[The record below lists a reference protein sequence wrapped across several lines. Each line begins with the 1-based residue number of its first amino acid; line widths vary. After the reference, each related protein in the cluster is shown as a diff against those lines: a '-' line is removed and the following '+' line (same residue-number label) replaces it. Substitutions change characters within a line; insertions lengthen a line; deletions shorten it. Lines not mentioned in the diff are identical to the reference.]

1 MTDHMSTEV
10 VPAESLRETLRLAC
24 DLAEALSTQSDRAK
38 RQADELNGSPLAATE
53 IDRLVN
59 QAARIHRQCT
69 EMMGE
74 LDTIESPRTP
84 DLEPDAD
91 TDAEAAADGDAEHED
106 PADEQPAGP
115 RIGARERAIEGAVQ
129 TLILDLKMSGR
140 SRDEIEQT
148 LVETFGVERATEI
161 VDGMFERVPA

>member
-1 MTDHMSTEV
+1 MTDDMSTEV

-84 DLEPDAD
+84 DPEPDS
-91 TDAEAAADGDAEHED
+91 DAEHED

-115 RIGARERAIEGAVQ
+115 RIGARERSIESAVQ
-129 TLILDLKMSGR
+129 TVILDLKMSGR

-161 VDGMFERVPA
+161 VDGIFERVPA

>member
-1 MTDHMSTEV
+1 MTDHKSTQV

-24 DLAEALSTQSDRAK
+24 DLAEALTTQSDRAK

-59 QAARIHRQCT
+59 QAARVHRQCT

-74 LDTIESPRTP
+74 LDTIESPRAP
-84 DLEPDAD
+84 DPEPGADA
-91 TDAEAAADGDAEHED
+91 DAEHED
-106 PADEQPAGP
+106 PPEEQPAGP

-129 TLILDLKMSGR
+129 TLILDLKMTGR

-148 LVETFGVERATEI
+148 LLETFGIERATEI

>member
-1 MTDHMSTEV
+1 MTDHMSIQAP
-10 VPAESLRETLRLAC
+10 PAESLRETLRLVC
-24 DLAEALSTQSDRAK
+24 DLAEALATQSGRAK

-59 QAARIHRQCT
+59 QTARVHRHCT
-69 EMMGE
+69 EMMDE
-74 LDTIESPRTP
+74 LDTIESARMP
-84 DLEPDAD
+84 DPETGVDAD
-91 TDAEAAADGDAEHED
+91 AEQED
-106 PADEQPAGP
+106 PPEEQPAGP
-115 RIGARERAIEGAVQ
+115 RIGAREQAIEGAVQ

-161 VDGMFERVPA
+161 VDRVFGRVPA

>member
-1 MTDHMSTEV
+1 MTDHMSTEA

-38 RQADELNGSPLAATE
+38 RQADELDGLPLAATE

-69 EMMGE
+69 EMMDE
-74 LDTIESPRTP
+74 LDTIESARPL
-84 DLEPDAD
+84 DAAPDAD
-91 TDAEAAADGDAEHED
+91 SELEIEADAEED
-106 PADEQPAGP
+106 PLDEQPAGP
-115 RIGARERAIEGAVQ
+115 RIGAHERAIEGAVQ

-140 SRDEIEQT
+140 SRDEIEET
-148 LVETFGVERATEI
+148 LIETFGVERATEI
-161 VDGMFERVPA
+161 VDTVFDRVPA